1 LISPDGIP
9 DQSGDPFDRVPQ
21 CFAMNPAITP
31 KTKEE
36 RDAVFTTLFA
46 NVKPADQQSPSVKQ
60 LLEPYREQIVQKR
73 KEGYNLR
80 QIAEVM
86 KQEPIGI
93 KIAVST
99 LQKFARTK
107 SKKHRK
113 TKATTAPQPTQPA
126 TAAVR

>member
-1 LISPDGIP
+1 
-9 DQSGDPFDRVPQ
+9 
-21 CFAMNPAITP
+21 MNPATAP

-36 RDAVFTTLFA
+36 RDAVFSTLFA
-46 NVKPADQQSPSVKQ
+46 NVKPAEERSPSVVQ
-60 LLEPYREQIVQKR
+60 LLEPYREQILQKR
-73 KEGYNLR
+73 KEGYSLR
-80 QIAEVM
+80 QIVEVM

-113 TKATTAPQPTQPA
+113 PKVATAPQPTRTSTP
-126 TAAVR
+126 AVR